1 MPNSISRRSTLG
13 LLGAG
18 ALAGALLARVENTA
32 EAAEMVMGA
41 DELLSPLK
49 VGSAFARWTVAA
61 IHPLADGAIVMTVR
75 AQDGHEFNLE
85 VLARDTSAFA
95 QRPPAETGELAIYVC
110 NGGDGWLP
118 TKEEQGLAAMTLA
131 QVLESN
137 GKGARVAGL
146 LTHSERVSE
155 HHKALLEHGP
165 RLVDSPN
172 GGPPIAAM

>member
-32 EAAEMVMGA
+32 EAAGTVVGA
-41 DELLSPLK
+41 QELLSPLK

-61 IHPLADGAIVMTVR
+61 IHPLADGAIIMTVR

-85 VLARDTSAFA
+85 VLARDASPFA

-118 TKEEQGLAAMTLA
+118 TQEEQGLAAMTLA
-131 QVLESN
+131 QMLESN
-137 GKGARVAGL
+137 GKGARVPGL
-146 LTHSERVSE
+146 MTHSERVSE
-155 HHKALLEHGP
+155 HRKALLDHGP
-165 RLVDSPN
+165 RIDWSPEL
-172 GGPPIAAM
+172 GLHAVT

>member
-32 EAAEMVMGA
+32 EAAEVAVGA
-41 DELLSPLK
+41 DELLAPLQ

-85 VLARDTSAFA
+85 VLARDSSPLA
-95 QRPPAETGELAIYVC
+95 QRPPAE
-110 NGGDGWLP
+110 
-118 TKEEQGLAAMTLA
+118 
-131 QVLESN
+131 
-137 GKGARVAGL
+137 
-146 LTHSERVSE
+146 
-155 HHKALLEHGP
+155 
-165 RLVDSPN
+165 
-172 GGPPIAAM
+172 